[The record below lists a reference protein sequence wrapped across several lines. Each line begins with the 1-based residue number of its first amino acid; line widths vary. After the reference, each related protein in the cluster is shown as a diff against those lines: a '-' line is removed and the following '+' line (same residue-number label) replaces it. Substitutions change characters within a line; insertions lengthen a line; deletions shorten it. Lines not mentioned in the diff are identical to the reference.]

1 MNLSINGL
9 NGFSIF
15 SQKFGTAGM
24 LKSTQDKLE
33 RQQKAQSQIEFFEN
47 QKENLKNMQCDS
59 IEDIARKLEMFHS
72 YEDQIAAVKKQ
83 YNNEQMFHTMDEAR
97 ERGEQIAELAEDYAP
112 KTEEVIMVFLLIN
125 FFYSQYNIALFHS
138 RKLQLGKSILQSHQ
152 KLFRLFVVHLFV
164 LCNKIALRLYGINKS
179 VVFKLLIRLL
189 HRVGV
194 NCQRN
199 RHFSHRGKLVVFL

>member
-1 MNLSINGL
+1 MNLSVNGL
-9 NGFSIF
+9 SGFSVF
-15 SQKFGTAGM
+15 SQRFGTAGM

-97 ERGEQIAELAEDYAP
+97 ERGEKIAELAEDYAP
-112 KTEEVIMVFLLIN
+112 KTEEERKEEMVEEALGIEEKGGLTESMEEVQEITEEMVEELATENVELLDEAMTAESEVLTETELLPQEEVKYKRID
-125 FFYSQYNIALFHS
+125 
-138 RKLQLGKSILQSHQ
+138 IL
-152 KLFRLFVVHLFV
+152 
-164 LCNKIALRLYGINKS
+164 I
-179 VVFKLLIRLL
+179 
-189 HRVGV
+189 
-194 NCQRN
+194 
-199 RHFSHRGKLVVFL
+199 

>member
-1 MNLSINGL
+1 MNLSVNGL
-9 NGFSIF
+9 SGFSVF
-15 SQKFGTAGM
+15 SQRFGTAGM

-97 ERGEQIAELAEDYAP
+97 ERGEKIAELAEDYAP
-112 KTEEVIMVFLLIN
+112 KTEEERKEEMVEEALGIEEKGGLTESMEEVQEITEEMVEELATENAELLDEAMTAESEVLAETAVLPPEEVKYKKID
-125 FFYSQYNIALFHS
+125 
-138 RKLQLGKSILQSHQ
+138 IL
-152 KLFRLFVVHLFV
+152 
-164 LCNKIALRLYGINKS
+164 I
-179 VVFKLLIRLL
+179 
-189 HRVGV
+189 
-194 NCQRN
+194 
-199 RHFSHRGKLVVFL
+199 

>member
-9 NGFSIF
+9 SGFSVF
-15 SQKFGTAGM
+15 SQRFGTAGM

-33 RQQKAQSQIEFFEN
+33 RQQKAQNQIEFFEN
-47 QKENLKNMQCDS
+47 QKENLKNMKCDS

-112 KTEEVIMVFLLIN
+112 KTEEERKEEMVEEALGIEEKGGLTEGMEEVQKITEEMVEELATENAELLDEAMTAESEVLADTAVLPPEEVKYKKID
-125 FFYSQYNIALFHS
+125 
-138 RKLQLGKSILQSHQ
+138 IL
-152 KLFRLFVVHLFV
+152 
-164 LCNKIALRLYGINKS
+164 I
-179 VVFKLLIRLL
+179 
-189 HRVGV
+189 
-194 NCQRN
+194 
-199 RHFSHRGKLVVFL
+199 

>member
-1 MNLSINGL
+1 MNLSVNGL
-9 NGFSIF
+9 SGFSVF
-15 SQKFGTAGM
+15 SQRFGTAGM

-97 ERGEQIAELAEDYAP
+97 ERGEQIAELTEDYAP
-112 KTEEVIMVFLLIN
+112 KTEEERKEEMVEEALGIEEKGGLTEGMEEVQKITEEMVEELATENAELLDEAMTAESEVLADTAVLPPEEVKYKKID
-125 FFYSQYNIALFHS
+125 
-138 RKLQLGKSILQSHQ
+138 IL
-152 KLFRLFVVHLFV
+152 
-164 LCNKIALRLYGINKS
+164 I
-179 VVFKLLIRLL
+179 
-189 HRVGV
+189 
-194 NCQRN
+194 
-199 RHFSHRGKLVVFL
+199 

>member
-1 MNLSINGL
+1 MNLSVNGL
-9 NGFSIF
+9 SGFSVF
-15 SQKFGTAGM
+15 SQRFGTAGM

-33 RQQKAQSQIEFFEN
+33 RQQKAQNQIEFFEN

-112 KTEEVIMVFLLIN
+112 KTEEERKEEMVEEALGIEEKGGLTESMEEVQEITEEMVEELATENAELLDEAMTAESEVLADTAVLPPEEVKYKKID
-125 FFYSQYNIALFHS
+125 
-138 RKLQLGKSILQSHQ
+138 IL
-152 KLFRLFVVHLFV
+152 
-164 LCNKIALRLYGINKS
+164 I
-179 VVFKLLIRLL
+179 
-189 HRVGV
+189 
-194 NCQRN
+194 
-199 RHFSHRGKLVVFL
+199 

>member
-1 MNLSINGL
+1 MNLSVNGL
-9 NGFSIF
+9 SGFSVF
-15 SQKFGTAGM
+15 SQRFGTAGM

-97 ERGEQIAELAEDYAP
+97 ERGEKIAELAEDYAP
-112 KTEEVIMVFLLIN
+112 KTEEERKEEMVEEALGIEEKGGLTESMEEVQEIAEEMVEELVTENVELLDETMTAEDEMFTETELLKPEEVKYKRID
-125 FFYSQYNIALFHS
+125 
-138 RKLQLGKSILQSHQ
+138 IL
-152 KLFRLFVVHLFV
+152 
-164 LCNKIALRLYGINKS
+164 I
-179 VVFKLLIRLL
+179 
-189 HRVGV
+189 
-194 NCQRN
+194 
-199 RHFSHRGKLVVFL
+199 

>member
-9 NGFSIF
+9 NGFSVF

-97 ERGEQIAELAEDYAP
+97 ERGEQIAELAEDNAP
-112 KTEEVIMVFLLIN
+112 KTEEERKEEMVEEALGIEEKGGLTESMKEVQEITEEMVEELATENTELLDEAMTAESEVFVETGVLLSEEVKYKKID
-125 FFYSQYNIALFHS
+125 
-138 RKLQLGKSILQSHQ
+138 IL
-152 KLFRLFVVHLFV
+152 
-164 LCNKIALRLYGINKS
+164 I
-179 VVFKLLIRLL
+179 
-189 HRVGV
+189 
-194 NCQRN
+194 
-199 RHFSHRGKLVVFL
+199 

>member
-97 ERGEQIAELAEDYAP
+97 ERGEKIAELAEDYAP
-112 KTEEVIMVFLLIN
+112 KTEEERKEEMVEEALGIEEKGGLTEGMEEVQKITEEMVEELATENVELLDETMT
-125 FFYSQYNIALFHS
+125 AEDE
-138 RKLQLGKSILQSHQ
+138 KLMETELLTPEEVRYKRIDIL
-152 KLFRLFVVHLFV
+152 
-164 LCNKIALRLYGINKS
+164 I
-179 VVFKLLIRLL
+179 
-189 HRVGV
+189 
-194 NCQRN
+194 
-199 RHFSHRGKLVVFL
+199 

>member
-59 IEDIARKLEMFHS
+59 IEDIARKLEMFH
-72 YEDQIAAVKKQ
+72 
-83 YNNEQMFHTMDEAR
+83 TMDEAR

-112 KTEEVIMVFLLIN
+112 KTEEERKEEMVEEALGIEEKGGLTESMEDVQEITEEMVEELATENVELLDETMT
-125 FFYSQYNIALFHS
+125 AEDE
-138 RKLQLGKSILQSHQ
+138 KLMETELLTPEEVRYKRIDIL
-152 KLFRLFVVHLFV
+152 
-164 LCNKIALRLYGINKS
+164 I
-179 VVFKLLIRLL
+179 
-189 HRVGV
+189 
-194 NCQRN
+194 
-199 RHFSHRGKLVVFL
+199 

>member
-1 MNLSINGL
+1 MNLFINGL

-97 ERGEQIAELAEDYAP
+97 ERGEKIAELAEDYAP
-112 KTEEVIMVFLLIN
+112 KTEEERKEEMVEEALGIEEKGGLTESMEEVQEITEEMVEELATENVELLDEAMTAESEVLAETAVLPPEEVKYKKID
-125 FFYSQYNIALFHS
+125 
-138 RKLQLGKSILQSHQ
+138 IL
-152 KLFRLFVVHLFV
+152 
-164 LCNKIALRLYGINKS
+164 I
-179 VVFKLLIRLL
+179 
-189 HRVGV
+189 
-194 NCQRN
+194 
-199 RHFSHRGKLVVFL
+199 

>member
-9 NGFSIF
+9 SGFSVF
-15 SQKFGTAGM
+15 SQRFGTAGM

-33 RQQKAQSQIEFFEN
+33 RQQKAQNQIEFFEN

-112 KTEEVIMVFLLIN
+112 KTEEERKEEMLEEALGIEEKGGLTESMEEVQEITEEMVEELATENAELLDEAMTAESEVLADTAVLPPEEVKYKKID
-125 FFYSQYNIALFHS
+125 
-138 RKLQLGKSILQSHQ
+138 IL
-152 KLFRLFVVHLFV
+152 
-164 LCNKIALRLYGINKS
+164 I
-179 VVFKLLIRLL
+179 
-189 HRVGV
+189 
-194 NCQRN
+194 
-199 RHFSHRGKLVVFL
+199 

>member
-1 MNLSINGL
+1 MNLSVNGL
-9 NGFSIF
+9 SGFSVF
-15 SQKFGTAGM
+15 SQRFGTAGM

-97 ERGEQIAELAEDYAP
+97 ERGEKIAELVEDYAP
-112 KTEEVIMVFLLIN
+112 KTEEERKEEMVEEALGIEEKGGLTESMEEVQEITEEMVEELATENAELLDEAMTAESEVLADTAVLPPEEVKYKKID
-125 FFYSQYNIALFHS
+125 
-138 RKLQLGKSILQSHQ
+138 IL
-152 KLFRLFVVHLFV
+152 
-164 LCNKIALRLYGINKS
+164 I
-179 VVFKLLIRLL
+179 
-189 HRVGV
+189 
-194 NCQRN
+194 
-199 RHFSHRGKLVVFL
+199 